1 MSRRL
6 ASLTFAAAF
15 AASAAAAQTPVGT
28 VESSVAISGIVQTG
42 TDLDAGGDFHWGG
55 GIASASISR
64 QFTPQFNA
72 GVSVQYS
79 YEEWKFNSDNVAFG
93 GQSPWSNLSRPVLGV
108 DLTYAAT
115 EDLVFSLSP
124 TFGWSYDT
132 KASASDAQVYG
143 ALLTATKV
151 FSPTLTL
158 GLGAGVFR
166 DVGKTRA
173 FPFLIV
179 DWQINDKWSVAN
191 PFPAGPAGGAGLEVV
206 YAWNERWQIA
216 GGATYRSYRYRLA
229 HDSPYPDGIGESRS
243 IPVFA
248 RLTHKFGKAS
258 RVDFYAGVLLDGK
271 LSVDDAG
278 GNEVASDQYNAAP
291 VLGLTLA
298 TRF

>member
-6 ASLTFAAAF
+6 AIFALTAAF
-15 AASAAAAQTPVGT
+15 GAAHCVAQSPVGT
-28 VESSVAISGIVQTG
+28 TETSVAISGITQTG
-42 TDLDAGGDFHWGG
+42 TDLDAGGRFHWGG
-55 GIASASISR
+55 GIASASIAR

-72 GVSVQYS
+72 GLSVQYS

-132 KASASDAQVYG
+132 KANASDGQVYG

-151 FSPTLTL
+151 FSPTLVL

-166 DVGKTRA
+166 DVEKTRA

-179 DWQINDKWSVAN
+179 DWKIDDRWSVTN
-191 PFPAGPAGGAGLEVV
+191 PFPAGPAGGAGLELV

-271 LSVDDAG
+271 LTVENAG
-278 GNEVASDQYNAAP
+278 GSEVASDQYQAAP

-298 TRF
+298 SRF

>member
-6 ASLTFAAAF
+6 ASLTLAAAL
-15 AASAAAAQTPVGT
+15 AASTAAAQTPVGT

-72 GVSVQYS
+72 GVGVQFA
-79 YEEWKFNSDNVAFG
+79 YEEWKFDSSNVAFG
-93 GQSPWSNLSRPVLGV
+93 GQSPWSNLVRPLLSL

-115 EDLVFSLSP
+115 PDLVFSVMP

-132 KASASDAQVYG
+132 QASAGDAQVYG
-143 ALLTATKV
+143 VVATATKV

-258 RVDFYAGVLLDGK
+258 RVDFYAGFLLDGK